1 MFWNPELLTRI
12 DAADDLKIAPYHP
25 DMNTT
30 GTPTWIWEVK
40 VENRLFVRAYSGTRS
55 KWYQAALSQQAGKI
69 LAIGQEF
76 DVLFA
81 KPSDPELESKIDQ
94 AYQKK
99 YSSSSY
105 V

>member
-1 MFWNPELLTRI
+1 MKEERYMYWNPEVLTRI

-40 VENRLFVRAYSGTRS
+40 VDNRLFVRAYSGIRS

-69 LAIGQEF
+69 LAIGQNSTYCSQNPRTLSLK
-76 DVLFA
+76 VKLIR
-81 KPSDPELESKIDQ
+81 LT
-94 AYQKK
+94 
-99 YSSSSY
+99 
-105 V
+105 